1 MTTSISLSSPVVRGD
16 VSSLAPHILAWVGD
30 CVDLCTPKDV
40 HIMDG
45 SPQED
50 RELKTMLVK
59 KGVLTPLPKYDN
71 CFLQELTLEMWQ
83 GQKVAL
89 FSAHQRGSILFLHL
103 KEFKGN
109 LEIGWI
115 QRN

>member
-71 CFLQELTLEMWQ
+71 CFLQELTLRCGKDRRSHCSQ
-83 GQKVAL
+83 
-89 FSAHQRGSILFLHL
+89 HT
-103 KEFKGN
+103 KEEAFCSYT
-109 LEIGWI
+109 
-115 QRN
+115 